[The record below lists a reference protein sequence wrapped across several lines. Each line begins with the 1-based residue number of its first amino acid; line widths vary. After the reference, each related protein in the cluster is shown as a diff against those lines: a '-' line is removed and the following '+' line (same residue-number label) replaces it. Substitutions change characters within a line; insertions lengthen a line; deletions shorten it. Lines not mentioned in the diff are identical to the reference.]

1 MTELALSALEP
12 VLQSLYDRLDAAHRT
27 SPNGNVPLNGT
38 TLGTDGSAI
47 LAVLPEAFVTA
58 SVTFLGDGLT
68 LDSNPVAQTITLAG
82 TCSSTALGLD
92 QPGLHAVFSLDAATG
107 ALAMTMTIGAD
118 DGWSLDQSFPLLAQ
132 TWFSNI
138 GYVQDTTPPPCL
150 VLTSLA
156 DAQQR
161 YVKGLNVRGSLQTAQ
176 WPLDALPRLISG
188 VSPTL
193 QTTGSAESV
202 HNDQQ
207 SVESLVI
214 ITPLPD
220 FSLPA
225 TILPA
230 LDFRGNRLALYAR
243 YSVTTNQQDLVTE
256 QSIDLCAESEV
267 TVNGVALPL
276 AVYLPV
282 PGANWGV
289 GLVPGARVP
298 IGRLA
303 DFLAGFAGVSLGT
316 ALPDAVRALNVFE
329 LRTMR
334 VRLNSDRTRFS
345 SFSLA
350 LGTVPADASGSV
362 WKIIDGVIELH
373 ALDFNLNVV
382 RDKQGALQTSG
393 FIQGSVDLGASLRV
407 SANIALPIG
416 QGPWTFSARSTRPI
430 NALDAI
436 GGLFGSNDL
445 AQSLPAGL
453 GALASYVLQ
462 NLSFTFDPAPEQ
474 RQLTRANLAIATAQP
489 WAIVTDQLVLE
500 SLYVDLT
507 VDHPR
512 QTGISPYGK
521 VGGALRIGSV
531 YLTAQVTRDG
541 PAAPWLIAVSAAPVP
556 LPSLAEMTRLLAG
569 QSVADALPDTLA
581 GNRFS
586 LFGVSVSANLT
597 TRKVQQVTFG
607 LTTTGSWTV
616 ITDILVVNGVETYF
630 EFDWTGAGGAL
641 AITGYI
647 SGSVAFL
654 GANFMLSATKRAGGW
669 DLSAQLDTSTPFTL
683 QNGITRFGSAALWNS
698 VAALGVPDVSITRG
712 GLTYATDTRDYA
724 LQATVDFSDPS
735 QNRPWTVSI
744 GITSLTIRSLG
755 ADITAVR
762 AGDGTAK
769 DKTICVTGAFDI
781 GSVGFKVLYDT
792 SKGVVVDCTLV
803 SADHPVSARDI
814 ARSLLGDSAVTAV
827 EYTSGFVPLDQI
839 LFSDVHAQLVVGTR
853 GSTSSFRLYGTITV
867 QGAKV
872 NAVLAIQRDAAVG
885 WGFVVGI
892 KVDSHWSLPG
902 FTDVLG
908 SFNFDKQTWLVA
920 VSSFNS
926 PDFAY
931 PAAFNLPDYKGALK
945 YLNFYAS
952 FSTASTDPAVG
963 GVTKLLPSK
972 TLPPSLT
979 VAGLVADK
987 LANSWLKCT
996 LYTDADGVPIF
1007 GWDTMRLIS
1016 VDFVISGKPA
1026 LALQSTFLYKG
1037 IYNVD
1042 PNTKQKR
1049 YLRLQLSTGVTSTY
1063 AFIIASGENGQPI
1076 FTWND
1081 ALGLDGFTLQ
1091 LDWIKLGLVFTGLGI
1106 EGGFEGMVSFSNP
1119 PRQDAVPTLM
1129 RNVRPHPAE
1138 VAETRG
1144 RMRRMRAVRACG
1156 PITLEAGNPAI
1167 PGVPT
1172 DLSAFCAEH
1181 QPPVDDAAY
1190 ERAFDPDQIMVKM
1203 LAVVAVT
1210 AASEGVPVPRQLGAH
1225 IVNVTIP
1232 YLLKQFVRIDVPS
1245 IIQPIQL
1252 PDVCFYI
1259 AIGDSPSV
1267 FEFYFHG
1274 VIVIFYWRGEVE
1286 ALFQLPHIRFSA
1298 RMDPIL
1304 IGPSA
1309 NNPLIV
1315 LAKASNDLTHGPDI
1329 LVDSQPPSGQPMIR
1343 GHLYC
1348 SFLTIFNF
1356 EADIEVSA
1364 GPPPLIHFSVTQ
1376 NLGSLLNYHLTFT
1389 YRDLLYIHAEGGF
1402 SINLS
1407 TQQGANSI
1415 SGFSVT
1421 KNGQPYRMADHIDL
1435 TRVQTATANAV
1446 GLMMSANT
1454 VFTLDASPN
1463 HPVFQL
1469 QFHGDFEVD
1478 LGARCQIT
1486 CRLNFDYNVDSNT
1499 LERLPAIII
1508 SQLGSNAAQVFGALV
1523 QTAECFVWFLEQG
1536 LLVLLEAAD
1545 AAKALVGV
1553 FAVAIDRFVDLL
1565 NTLGNGLD
1573 TLSNWLWD
1581 IFGSHDSER
1590 NTRAL
1595 RDNTDNRYS
1604 SSQVAS
1610 AVKQTQDKKQPSNP
1624 YTASALMR
1632 DQANAGYSSSDA
1644 LKALIHVFSQYAPGD
1659 MAVAA
1664 GRLAANPTLT
1674 SYTPGAVAVAL
1685 KANYGSAVGTAAQ
1698 MRAVLAQVY
1707 AGAASLS
1714 AQQMANALAAAGY
1727 PMGDV
1732 AKVLHD
1738 NYAPDVPT
1746 AAAMATILTQAY
1758 QSPPPGPDALAA
1770 ALAPFYDAPPVGKAL
1785 FDRFQPTYQNQPG
1798 AMATTL
1804 ISAYTAA
1811 GKPLTVQVLLSAL
1824 AGCGYTATQSAPVAH
1839 QHYPQQ
1845 TATAPAMAALLR
1857 QVWTTLPVG
1866 DMTAAL
1872 VACQYD
1878 ATDIGRALQQYYGV
1892 DVGTPQQ
1899 MAALFAAHGVAL
1911 AQTAKA
1917 LKALYSA
1924 GIADASAMVALLN
1937 AAYANPHPTV
1947 QAMAAALAGAPY
1959 APAESAP
1966 ALKKA
1971 YPTDTATA
1979 TLMAGILRAAYD
1991 GSALSAAVM
2000 AQALAA
2006 SPFAATDTAGVLR
2019 TDYPTESGT
2028 VALLAGLLKNAP
2040 YPAAANAAA
2049 LRQSFP
2055 QDTQHANQL
2064 APVLAG
2070 VGYAL
2075 SDVAPVLK
2083 SSYPTEAGTAAQM
2096 FTILTAAFTQPAP
2109 TAATMAAALAVSPFP
2124 PAEAAPVL
2132 KTHYAGATATAADM
2146 YALLNSAYQAP
2157 APTAQAMA
2165 GALAASP
2172 YAVADVAPLLRA
2184 RYPTDA
2190 GTAPKLAAMLKTV
2203 YQGLALADCLNG
2215 LAHAAFSAYDS
2226 AAAMPALYH
2235 PLPEAALFAA
2245 ALDAGY
2251 TGPAALSGVQIG
2263 VGLASAAYDAV
2274 GQSKGIRAVRANT
2287 SAGLMAAY
2295 LIALSDAK
2303 MAPALGAA
2311 DSSRQA
2317 GDALNAAATKTVA
2330 AVASV
2335 NGEILC
2341 IALDSTYAPPNQGM
2355 PALCTACAGA
2365 LGTQAAAAVATGL
2378 LLTAPATTPAQLLD
2392 TLAAGFSAAGKAL
2405 DPQTAG
2411 AAVASAFAAIGAAP
2425 AQSALVAL
2433 MLAKYGAQ
2441 ATPALLAHLLIQ
2453 AYGTAATVGSVIGA
2467 LAGGYAQAGLTLGA
2481 VIAAVAV
2488 QQSFSLSAKDTAP
2501 TLTALGQAFSLTRV
2515 PNDVAALGAAM
2526 SAAQFDLPSV
2536 SAAMRTFYGSNW
2548 TVSAYARLS
2557 EVYSQPIFQTAIQ
2570 RAGAGMTVQQ
2580 AGPSLKGQYGGTS
2593 ATEMVHVLASAFT
2606 LVATATGVVPVAQA
2620 MKAAGYTLV
2629 DTAAAMR
2636 AQYMPDWTV
2645 ADYQKVSQ
2653 VFTQS

>member
-27 SPNGNVPLNGT
+27 SPSGNVPLNET

-68 LDSNPVAQTITLAG
+68 LDSDPVAQTVTLAG
-82 TCSSTALGLD
+82 TCSGGALGLD
-92 QPGLHAVFSLDAATG
+92 QPGLHAVFGLDAATG
-107 ALAMTMTIGAD
+107 ALVMTMTIGAD
-118 DGWSLDQSFPLLAQ
+118 DGWSLDQTFPLLAQ
-132 TWFSNI
+132 TWFSTI
-138 GYVQDTTPPPCL
+138 RYVQDTTPPPCL

-156 DAQQR
+156 DAQRR
-161 YVKGLNVRGSLQTAQ
+161 YAKGLNVRGSLQTAQ
-176 WPLDALPRLISG
+176 WPLNALPQLISS

-193 QTTGSAESV
+193 QTTGSAQSL
-202 HNDQQ
+202 HSDQQ

-214 ITPLPD
+214 TTPLPD

-230 LDFRGNRLALYAR
+230 LDFRANLLALYAK
-243 YSVTTNQQDLVTE
+243 YTVAADQQDLVTD
-256 QSIDLCAESEV
+256 QSIDLCAQSEV

-282 PGANWGV
+282 PGAGWGV

-298 IGRLA
+298 IGQLA
-303 DFLAGFAGVSLGT
+303 DFLTGFAGVSLGA

-329 LRTMR
+329 LRTML
-334 VRLNSDRTRFS
+334 VRLNPDRTSFS

-350 LGTVPADASGSV
+350 LGTVPADTSGSV

-373 ALDFNLNVV
+373 ALDFDLNVV
-382 RDKQGALQTSG
+382 RNKQGVLQTSG
-393 FIQGSVDLGASLRV
+393 LIQGAVNLGSSLQV
-407 SANIALPIG
+407 GANIALPIG
-416 QGPWTFSARSTRPI
+416 QGPWTFSARSTQPI

-436 GGLFGSNDL
+436 GGLFGSNNL

-462 NLSFTFDPAPEQ
+462 NLSFTFDPAQ
-474 RQLTRANLAIATAQP
+474 GQLTRANLAIATAQP
-489 WAIVTDQLVLE
+489 WAIVADQLVLE
-500 SLYVDLT
+500 SLYLDLT

-512 QTGISPYGK
+512 QTGIAPYGE
-521 VGGALRIGSV
+521 VGGALQIGSV
-531 YLTAQVTRDG
+531 HLAAQVTCDG
-541 PAAPWLIAVSAAPVP
+541 PGSPWLITVSATPVP

-569 QSVADALPDTLA
+569 QRVADALPDTLA
-581 GNRFS
+581 GNGFS

-616 ITDILVVNGVETYF
+616 IADILVVNGVQTYF
-630 EFDWTGAGGAL
+630 EFDWTGTDDAL

-683 QNGITRFGSAALWNS
+683 QNGITRFGSADLWNS
-698 VAALGVPDVSITRG
+698 VAALGVPNVSITRG
-712 GLTYATDTRDYA
+712 GIAYATDTRDYA
-724 LQATVDFSDPS
+724 LQATVDFSDPG
-735 QNRPWTVSI
+735 QNLPWTVSI
-744 GITSLTIRSLG
+744 GITTLTIRSLG

-762 AGDGTAK
+762 ASDGTAGNK
-769 DKTICVTGAFDI
+769 KICVTGAFDI
-781 GSVGFKVLYDT
+781 GSVGFNVLYDT
-792 SKGVVVDCTLV
+792 SKGVVIDCTLV

-814 ARSLLGDSAVTAV
+814 ARSLLGDNAVTGIA
-827 EYTSGFVPLDQI
+827 YTSGFMPLDQI
-839 LFSDVHAQLVVGTR
+839 LFSDVHAQLVVGT
-853 GSTSSFRLYGTITV
+853 GSNTSSFQLYGTITV
-867 QGAKV
+867 QGTRV

-892 KVDSHWSLPG
+892 KVDSHWNLPG

-926 PDFAY
+926 PNFAY

-952 FSTASTDPAVG
+952 FSTANTDPAVG

-979 VAGLVADK
+979 VTGLVADK
-987 LANSWLKCT
+987 LADSWLKCT

-1026 LALQSTFLYKG
+1026 LALQAVFLYKG

-1042 PNTKQKR
+1042 PNTQQKS

-1063 AFIIASGENGQPI
+1063 AFIIASGVNGQPI

-1081 ALGLDGFTLQ
+1081 ALGLDGLTLQ
-1091 LDWIKLGLVFTGLGI
+1091 LDWVKLGLVFTGLGI

-1119 PRQDAVPTLM
+1119 PRQDTVPTLM

-1138 VAETRG
+1138 VARTRS

-1156 PITLEAGNPAI
+1156 PITLDAGNPAI

-1172 DLSAFCAEH
+1172 DLTAFCAEH

-1232 YLLKQFVRIDVPS
+1232 YLLKQFVNIDVPS

-1298 RMDPIL
+1298 RMDPVL

-1309 NNPLIV
+1309 NDPLIV
-1315 LAKASNDLTHGPDI
+1315 LAKASNDLAHGPDI

-1348 SFLTIFNF
+1348 SFLKIFNF

-1364 GPPPLIHFSVTQ
+1364 GPPPLIHFSVAQ

-1389 YRDLLYIHAEGGF
+1389 YRDLLYIHADGGF

-1407 TQQGANSI
+1407 TQQGADNI

-1421 KNGQPYRMADHIDL
+1421 KNGQPYRMANRIDL

-1446 GLMMSANT
+1446 GLMMAANT

-1469 QFHGDFEVD
+1469 QFRGDFEVD
-1478 LGARCQIT
+1478 LGARCHIA
-1486 CRLNFDYNVDSNT
+1486 CHLNFDYSVDSNT
-1499 LERLPAIII
+1499 LENLPAIII

-1523 QTAECFVWFLEQG
+1523 QTAECFAWFLEQG
-1536 LLVLLEAAD
+1536 LLILQDAAD
-1545 AAKALVGV
+1545 AARALVGV

-1573 TLSNWLWD
+1573 TLSDWLWD
-1581 IFGSHDSER
+1581 IFGSHDSEH

-1610 AVKQTQDKKQPSNP
+1610 AVKQTQDTNQPSNP
-1624 YTASALMR
+1624 YTARALMR

-1644 LKALIHVFSQYAPGD
+1644 LRALTHVFSQYAPGD

-1664 GRLAANPTLT
+1664 GRLAADPTLT
-1674 SYTPGAVAVAL
+1674 SYPPGAVAVAL

-1698 MRAVLAQVY
+1698 MRTVLAQVY
-1707 AGAASLS
+1707 TGAASLS

-1738 NYAPDVPT
+1738 NYASDVPT
-1746 AAAMATILTQAY
+1746 AAAMAAILTQAY
-1758 QSPPPGPDALAA
+1758 QSAPPGPDVLAA
-1770 ALAPFYDAPPVGKAL
+1770 ALAPFYDAPPVAKTV
-1785 FDRFQPTYQNQPG
+1785 FDHFQPTYGDQPG

-1804 ISAYTAA
+1804 IGAYTAA

-1824 AGCGYTATQSAPVAH
+1824 AGCGYTAAQSAPVAH

-1911 AQTAKA
+1911 AQTARA

-1937 AAYANPHPTV
+1937 AAYTNPHPTV

-1966 ALKKA
+1966 ALKSA

-1979 TLMAGILRAAYD
+1979 ALMAGILRAAYD
-1991 GSALSAAVM
+1991 GTALSAAIM

-2019 TDYPTESGT
+2019 TDYPTESQT
-2028 VALLAGLLKNAP
+2028 AALLAGLLKNAP

-2083 SSYPTEAGTAAQM
+2083 SGYPTEAGTAAQM
-2096 FTILTAAFTQPAP
+2096 FALLSAAFTQPAP

-2124 PAEAAPVL
+2124 PAEAAPIL

-2146 YALLNSAYQAP
+2146 LALLNGAYQAP
-2157 APTAQAMA
+2157 APTAQTMA
-2165 GALAASP
+2165 GALAASS
-2172 YAVADVAPLLRA
+2172 YAVADVAPLLRTH
-2184 RYPTDA
+2184 YPADA
-2190 GTAPKLAAMLKTV
+2190 GTAPKLAAMLKTA
-2203 YQGLALADCLNG
+2203 YQGLALADCLGG

-2226 AAAMPALYH
+2226 AAAMPALYQ
-2235 PLPEAALFAA
+2235 PLPEANLFAA

-2251 TGPAALSGVQIG
+2251 TGPAALSGLQIG

-2295 LIALSDAK
+2295 LIALSDTK
-2303 MAPALGAA
+2303 MAPALSTA
-2311 DSSRQA
+2311 DNSRQA
-2317 GDALNAAATKTVA
+2317 GDALNVAATKTVA

-2335 NGEILC
+2335 SGEILC

-2392 TLAAGFSAAGKAL
+2392 TLTAGFSAAGKAL

-2411 AAVASAFAAIGAAP
+2411 AAVAAAFAAIGAAP

-2433 MLAKYGAQ
+2433 MLAKYGVQ

-2453 AYGTAATVGSVIGA
+2453 AYGTAATVASVTGA
-2467 LAGGYAQAGLTLGA
+2467 LAGGYAQAGLPLGA
-2481 VIAAVAV
+2481 VVTAMTV

-2526 SAAQFDLPSV
+2526 SAAQFDLSSV
-2536 SAAMRTFYGSNW
+2536 SAAMRAFYGSNW
-2548 TVSAYARLS
+2548 TISAYALLS

-2580 AGPSLKGQYGGTS
+2580 AGPSLKGQYGDTS
-2593 ATEMVHVLASAFT
+2593 ATDMVRVLASAFT

>member
-12 VLQSLYDRLDAAHRT
+12 ALQSLYDRLDAAHRT
-27 SPNGNVPLNGT
+27 SPNGDVPLDGT
-38 TLGTDGSAI
+38 TLGTDGGAI
-47 LAVLPEAFVTA
+47 LAVLPEAFVTP
-58 SVTFLGDGLT
+58 SVTFQGDGLT
-68 LDSNPVAQTITLAG
+68 LDSDPVAQTITLAG
-82 TCSSTALGLD
+82 TCSGSALGLD
-92 QPGLHAVFSLDAATG
+92 QPSLQAIFSLDPATG

-138 GYVQDTTPPPCL
+138 RYVQDTTPPPCL

-156 DAQQR
+156 DAQRR
-161 YVKGLNVRGSLQTAQ
+161 YAKGLNVRGSLQTAQ
-176 WPLDALPRLISG
+176 WPLNALPQLISG
-188 VSPTL
+188 VLPTL

-202 HNDQQ
+202 HGDQQ

-214 ITPLPD
+214 TTPLPD

-230 LDFRGNRLALYAR
+230 LDFRGNRLALYAK
-243 YSVTTNQQDLVTE
+243 YSVTTNQQDLVTD
-256 QSIDLCAESEV
+256 QSIDLCAQSEV

-298 IGRLA
+298 IGQLA
-303 DFLAGFAGVSLGT
+303 DFLAGFTGVSLGT

-329 LRTMR
+329 LRTML
-334 VRLNSDRTRFS
+334 VRLNSDRTGFS

-393 FIQGSVDLGASLRV
+393 FIQGVVNLGASLQV
-407 SANIALPIG
+407 GANIALPIG
-416 QGPWTFSARSTRPI
+416 QGPWTFSARSTQPI

-462 NLSFTFDPAPEQ
+462 NLSFTFDPVQ
-474 RQLTRANLAIATAQP
+474 GQLTRANLAIATAQP

-500 SLYVDLT
+500 SLYLDLT

-512 QTGISPYGK
+512 QAGISPYGE
-521 VGGALRIGSV
+521 VGGALQIGSV
-531 YLTAQVTRDG
+531 YLTAEVTCDG
-541 PAAPWLIAVSAAPVP
+541 PGSPWLITVSAAPVP
-556 LPSLAEMTRLLAG
+556 LPSLADMTRLLAG
-569 QSVADALPDTLA
+569 QRVADALPDTLA
-581 GNRFS
+581 GNSFS

-616 ITDILVVNGVETYF
+616 IADILVVNGVETYF
-630 EFDWTGAGGAL
+630 EFDWTGTDGAL
-641 AITGYI
+641 AISGYI
-647 SGSVAFL
+647 SGSVAFI
-654 GANFMLSATKRAGGW
+654 GSNFMLSATKRAGGW

-683 QNGITRFGSAALWNS
+683 QNGITRFGSADLWNS
-698 VAALGVPDVSITRG
+698 VAALGVPNVSVTRG

-724 LQATVDFSDPS
+724 LQATVDFSDPN
-735 QNRPWTVSI
+735 QNLPWTVSI
-744 GITSLTIRSLG
+744 GVTSLTIRSLG

-762 AGDGTAK
+762 ASNGTAT
-769 DKTICVTGAFDI
+769 DKKICVTGAFDI

-814 ARSLLGDSAVTAV
+814 AKSLLGDNAVTGI
-827 EYTSGFVPLDQI
+827 EYTSGFMPLDQI
-839 LFSDVHAQLVVGTR
+839 LFSDVHAQLVVGT
-853 GSTSSFRLYGTITV
+853 GNNTSSFQLYGTITV

-892 KVDSHWSLPG
+892 KVDSQWSLPG

-926 PDFAY
+926 PNFAY

-952 FSTASTDPAVG
+952 FSTSNTNPAVG

-979 VAGLVADK
+979 VTGLVADK
-987 LANSWLKCT
+987 LADSWLKCT

-1026 LALQSTFLYKG
+1026 LALQAVFLYKG

-1042 PNTKQKR
+1042 PNTKQKN

-1063 AFIIASGENGQPI
+1063 AFIIASGVNGQPI

-1081 ALGLDGFTLQ
+1081 ALGLDGFTVQ

-1119 PRQDAVPTLM
+1119 PRQDTVPTLM

-1144 RMRRMRAVRACG
+1144 RMRRLRAVRACG
-1156 PITLEAGNPAI
+1156 PVTLDAGNPAI

-1172 DLSAFCAEH
+1172 DLTAFCAEH
-1181 QPPVDDAAY
+1181 QPPVDDAVY

-1232 YLLKQFVRIDVPS
+1232 YLLKQFVHIDVPS

-1274 VIVIFYWRGEVE
+1274 VIVIFHWRGEVE

-1309 NNPLIV
+1309 NDPLIV
-1315 LAKASNDLTHGPDI
+1315 LAKASNDLAHGPDI

-1343 GHLYC
+1343 GHLYG
-1348 SFLTIFNF
+1348 SFLKLFNF

-1364 GPPPLIHFSVTQ
+1364 GPPPLIHFSVAQ

-1389 YRDLLYIHAEGGF
+1389 YRDLLYIHADGGF
-1402 SINLS
+1402 TINLS
-1407 TQQGANSI
+1407 TQQGADSI

-1469 QFHGDFEVD
+1469 QFRSDFDVD
-1478 LGARCQIT
+1478 LGARCHIT
-1486 CRLNFDYNVDSNT
+1486 CHLNFDYNVDSNT

-1523 QTAECFVWFLEQG
+1523 QTAECFAWFLEQG
-1536 LLVLLEAAD
+1536 LLVLLNAAD
-1545 AAKALVGV
+1545 AARALVGV

-1604 SSQVAS
+1604 SSQVAG
-1610 AVKQTQDKKQPSNP
+1610 AVKQTQDTKQPSNP

-1644 LKALIHVFSQYAPGD
+1644 LRALIHVFSQYAPGD

-1664 GRLAANPTLT
+1664 GRLAADPTLT
-1674 SYTPGAVAVAL
+1674 GYTPGAVAVAL
-1685 KANYGSAVGTAAQ
+1685 KANYGNAVGTAAQ

-1707 AGAASLS
+1707 TGAASLN

-1746 AAAMATILTQAY
+1746 AAAMAAILTLAY
-1758 QSPPPGPDALAA
+1758 QSAPPGPDVLAA
-1770 ALAPFYDAPPVGKAL
+1770 ALAPFYDAPPVAKTV
-1785 FDRFQPTYQNQPG
+1785 FDHFQGTYQNQPG

-1804 ISAYTAA
+1804 IGAYTAA

-1824 AGCGYTATQSAPVAH
+1824 AGCGYTAVQSAPVAH

-1845 TATAPAMAALLR
+1845 TATAQAMSALLL
-1857 QVWTTLPVG
+1857 QAWTTLAVG

-1878 ATDIGRALQQYYGV
+1878 ATDIGRALQQHYGV

-1924 GIADASAMVALLN
+1924 SIADASAMVALLN
-1937 AAYANPHPTV
+1937 AAYANPPPTA
-1947 QAMAAALAGAPY
+1947 QAMATALAGAPY

-1966 ALKKA
+1966 ALKRA

-1979 TLMAGILRAAYD
+1979 TLMAALLRAAYGD
-1991 GSALSAAVM
+1991 SALTAAIM

-2006 SPFAATDTAGVLR
+2006 SPFAAPDTAGVLR
-2019 TDYPTESGT
+2019 ADYPTESQT

-2055 QDTQHANQL
+2055 QDTQHADQL

-2075 SDVAPVLK
+2075 NDVAPVLK

-2096 FTILTAAFTQPAP
+2096 FTILSAAFTQPAP

-2124 PAEAAPVL
+2124 PVEAAPVL

-2157 APTAQAMA
+2157 APTAQEMA
-2165 GALAASP
+2165 GALAGSP
-2172 YAVADVAPLLRA
+2172 YVVADVAPLLRTH
-2184 RYPTDA
+2184 YPADA
-2190 GTAPKLAAMLKTV
+2190 GTAPKLAAMLKAA

-2215 LAHAAFSAYDS
+2215 LAHASFSAYDG

-2235 PLPEAALFAA
+2235 PLPEANLFAA

-2274 GQSKGIRAVRANT
+2274 GQSKGIRAVRADT

-2295 LIALSDAK
+2295 LIALSDTT
-2303 MAPALGAA
+2303 MAPALTAA
-2311 DSSRQA
+2311 DNSRLA
-2317 GDALNAAATKTVA
+2317 GDALNVAATKTAA
-2330 AVASV
+2330 AVSTV

-2341 IALDSTYAPPNQGM
+2341 LALNSTYAPPNQSM

-2365 LGTQAAAAVATGL
+2365 LSTQAAAAVATGL
-2378 LLTAPATTPAQLLD
+2378 LLTAPATTPAPLLD
-2392 TLAAGFSAAGKAL
+2392 TLTAGFSAAGKAL

-2425 AQSALVAL
+2425 SQSALVGL

-2453 AYGTAATVGSVIGA
+2453 AYGTAATVDSVIGA

-2481 VIAAVAV
+2481 VVAAVAV

-2526 SAAQFDLPSV
+2526 SAAQFDLSGV
-2536 SAAMRTFYGSNW
+2536 SAAMRVFYGSHW
-2548 TVSAYARLS
+2548 TVPAYALLS

-2636 AQYMPDWTV
+2636 TQYLPDWTV